1 MRHRFLAAAPLL
13 LVLASCGGGAPPQ
26 QDPEKEKSKHISLE
40 VRNRAIT
47 LLQVQS
53 RSPDPA
59 IRANCIEAL
68 QPSNDPRAE
77 DVIDAGLHDPEWI
90 VRFSAAMAT
99 AKRKSLPLK
108 PTLQELAKSDP
119 NDSVRVAAIYSL
131 RNLGDTANMTELAR
145 MLSSPDPATRANT
158 AFVLGLMG
166 DPSAIPLLKSH
177 IREPDNRVRFEITA
191 ALARLG
197 DLHARRAIVAMAISK
212 YPDDQCNAL
221 AVCADLPRDVAAN
234 PLVTIGLAPLD
245 PEEEKNATTQRAEN
259 GGAALAAQQAGED
272 KDMATRRQLIAA
284 RSLGKLHS
292 AQGANIATDNITNPN
307 PTLRALAAFA
317 LGEMLAPQ
325 QCYWLTDL
333 LVDKDESVQRAAA
346 AAIIEIW
353 ARQG

>member
-1 MRHRFLAAAPLL
+1 MRHRFLAAAPLVL
-13 LVLASCGGGAPPQ
+13 LLASCTGPGPDEAAGA
-26 QDPEKEKSKHISLE
+26 KEKSQNIARE
-40 VRNRAIT
+40 ARDRAIT

-53 RSPDPA
+53 RSPDA
-59 IRANCIEAL
+59 AVRANCIEAL

-108 PTLQELAKSDP
+108 PTLEKLASSDP
-119 NDSVRVAAIYSL
+119 NDSVRVASIYSL
-131 RNLGDTANMTELAR
+131 RNLGDTANMSELAST
-145 MLSSPDPATRANT
+145 LSAPDPATRANT

-197 DLHARRAIVAMAISK
+197 DFHAERAIVALAISR

-221 AVCADLPRDVAAN
+221 AVCGDLPRDIAAN
-234 PLVTIGLAPLD
+234 PLVNIGLAPRIVDEDKNQD
-245 PEEEKNATTQRAEN
+245 PAQRAAET
-259 GGAALAAQQAGED
+259 ED
-272 KDMATRRQLIAA
+272 KDSATRRQLIAA

-292 AQGANIATDNITNPN
+292 AQGANVATDNLTNTNPA
-307 PTLRALAAFA
+307 LRALAAFA

-333 LVDKDESVQRAAA
+333 LVDKDESVQRAGA

-353 ARQG
+353 ARQD

>member
-1 MRHRFLAAAPLL
+1 MRHRYLAAAPLVL
-13 LVLASCGGGAPPQ
+13 LLASCTGPGPDEGAGA
-26 QDPEKEKSKHISLE
+26 KEKSQHIARE
-40 VRNRAIT
+40 VRDRAIT

-53 RSPDPA
+53 RSPDA
-59 IRANCIEAL
+59 TVRANCIEAL
-68 QPSNDPRAE
+68 QPSDDPRAE

-108 PTLQELAKSDP
+108 PTLEKLAASDP
-119 NDSVRVAAIYSL
+119 NDSVRVASIYSL
-131 RNLGDTANMTELAR
+131 RNLGNTANMSELAR
-145 MLSSPDPATRANT
+145 TLSSPDPATRANT

-197 DLHARRAIVAMAISK
+197 DFHAQRAIVALAISRF
-212 YPDDQCNAL
+212 PDDQLNAL
-221 AVCADLPRDVAAN
+221 AVCGDLPRDIAAN
-234 PLVTIGLAPLD
+234 PLVNIGLAPRIEGQDKD
-245 PEEEKNATTQRAEN
+245 PATRAAET
-259 GGAALAAQQAGED
+259 ED
-272 KDMATRRQLIAA
+272 KDVAIRRQLIAA

-292 AQGANIATDNITNPN
+292 AQGANVATDNLTNTDPA
-307 PTLRALAAFA
+307 LRALAAFA

-325 QCYWLTDL
+325 QSYWLTDL

-353 ARQG
+353 ARQD